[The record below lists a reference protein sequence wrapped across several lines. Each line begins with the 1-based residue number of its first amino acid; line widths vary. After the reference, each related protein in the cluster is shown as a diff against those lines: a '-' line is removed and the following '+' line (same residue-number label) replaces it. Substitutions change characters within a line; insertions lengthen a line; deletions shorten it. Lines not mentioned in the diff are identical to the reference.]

1 MLQEWRKTHPDECIF
16 RVNQPYAFIS
26 STLTF
31 WAPVFVM
38 LVIYRRIY
46 KEALR
51 QKEAIRRSSVPSQ
64 QHLIVDN
71 DSTKS
76 RFQELQANGFRS
88 GNEAKKKK
96 AKRES
101 KRFKRKKDGGDEAN
115 GKRKPDELPGGI
127 VIANR
132 LSPTDSDLQTFAAA
146 MTTKTPTITTSA
158 ASPARAPPPPPLI
171 VPIVITST
179 SSSDNLQEDAEAE
192 NTTTQV
198 QASDDGSDNETETIP
213 LRSGECET
221 RFGGPGNPG
230 GGPEVTFLAPFQRIS
245 ALTPAAAGFVG
256 TIQRRLSTANSSISE
271 GKKPFVT
278 SRPTFFLSLFSR
290 VSI

>member
-1 MLQEWRKTHPDECIF
+1 
-16 RVNQPYAFIS
+16 
-26 STLTF
+26 
-31 WAPVFVM
+31 M

-76 RFQELQANGFRS
+76 RFQELQANSFRS
-88 GNEAKKKK
+88 SSDAKKKK

-101 KRFKRKKDGGDEAN
+101 KRFRRKKEGSEEAN

-127 VIANR
+127 VIAKR
-132 LSPTDSDLQTFAAA
+132 LSPTDSDKRSFATATA
-146 MTTKTPTITTSA
+146 MKPPAIITSA
-158 ASPARAPPPPPLI
+158 PSPALPPPPPLI

-179 SSSDNLQEDAEAE
+179 SSSDNLQEDAEGE
-192 NTTTQV
+192 NATAPV
-198 QASDDGSDNETETIP
+198 HASDGSDNETETFP

-221 RFGGPGNPG
+221 RFGGPGNP

-271 GKKPFVT
+271 GKKIRFVGRWPPIV
-278 SRPTFFLSLFSR
+278 SRPRFVRFLFCLSSTKLFFFICFRS
-290 VSI
+290 

>member
-1 MLQEWRKTHPDECIF
+1 
-16 RVNQPYAFIS
+16 
-26 STLTF
+26 
-31 WAPVFVM
+31 M

-88 GNEAKKKK
+88 SSDAKKKK

-101 KRFKRKKDGGDEAN
+101 KRFRRKKEGSEEAN

-127 VIANR
+127 VIAKR
-132 LSPTDSDLQTFAAA
+132 LSPTDSDKRSFATATA
-146 MTTKTPTITTSA
+146 MNKPPAIITSA
-158 ASPARAPPPPPLI
+158 PSPALPPPPLI

-179 SSSDNLQEDAEAE
+179 SSSDNLQEDAEGE
-192 NTTTQV
+192 NATAPV
-198 QASDDGSDNETETIP
+198 HASDGSDNETETFP

-221 RFGGPGNPG
+221 RFGGPGNP

-271 GKKPFVT
+271 GKKIRFVGRWPPIV
-278 SRPTFFLSLFSR
+278 SRPRFVRFLFCLSSTKLFFFICLLRSR
-290 VSI
+290 RGK